1 MTSLAAFCRRGFG
14 LREGAR
20 CFLPSA
26 ARRWVCGS
34 WRRLGPR
41 PKGSPLKR
49 WTLLVD
55 PFGSLKVRLPCD
67 VTVKPLDPHGY
78 PAADRAFVELVSPH
92 QGANVDDVV
101 VQYDK
106 ASRQMVVSSDRVS
119 SDTRVDLVTPVKFDL
134 DISTF
139 HKGCVKIKKMEG
151 DNCYVETEKG
161 HSILNS
167 LKRTCRLYKDS
178 DPMLELNACPWSC
191 EAAVLTTVPSILP
204 IINAHKVQVHSKGGN
219 VICLG
224 TIYGNVDIQTFNKGI
239 VEIDKLQGANMNIS
253 TTDGA
258 LKTKYIYAESSHL
271 SSSKGNIELGNVH
284 GNVTIRTD
292 AGAVTVD
299 SSDGSLTA
307 STKQGDLDIYISQ
320 LGIVNLQTQ
329 EGSITLKVPKALT
342 AELQL
347 TGAVVEVSPEIH
359 LEDVDSSTQKDH
371 QIIHAFLNGRE
382 EGAHL
387 IKAHAMRG
395 MLSIKSQSWIE
406 SLKLKSL

>member
-167 LKRTCRLYKDS
+167 LK
-178 DPMLELNACPWSC
+178 
-191 EAAVLTTVPSILP
+191 
-204 IINAHKVQVHSKGGN
+204 AHKVQVHSKGGN